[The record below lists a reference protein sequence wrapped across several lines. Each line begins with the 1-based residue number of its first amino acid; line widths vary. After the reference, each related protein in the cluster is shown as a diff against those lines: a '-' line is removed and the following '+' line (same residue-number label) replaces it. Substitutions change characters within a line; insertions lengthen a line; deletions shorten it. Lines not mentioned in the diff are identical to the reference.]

1 MKTSIK
7 CIKETRYFDNM
18 KRFDALLKP
27 ENILYFLLMGGFILG
42 MIFSLVSGE
51 DESEAKLLWLDN
63 LLMYLKYGEI
73 RYVDMLYYV
82 LQKRVSVLVL
92 FLILCFSN
100 KGKYII
106 LGGVGVAG
114 GFAGY
119 FLTEFILAKGIL
131 GSLLFACFI
140 FPHYFCYGYG
150 YYKLLMHL
158 MKDKYVKENIN
169 RYGQKNRA
177 VSAQKEVILIKKVV
191 PFVVVI
197 TGMLLECYVNPFFV
211 KIFLKIFM

>member
-1 MKTSIK
+1 
-7 CIKETRYFDNM
+7 M
-18 KRFDALLKP
+18 KRFDAYLKP
-27 ENILYFLLMGGFILG
+27 ETVIYGLLMGGFILG
-42 MIFSLVSGE
+42 MVLSFVLGKNQIEESLI
-51 DESEAKLLWLDN
+51 WLDN

-73 RYVDMLYYV
+73 RYADMLYYV
-82 LQKRVSVLVL
+82 LQKRVSVLFVL
-92 FLILCFSN
+92 IILCFSN

-131 GSLLFACFI
+131 GSLLFLCFI
-140 FPHYFCYGYG
+140 FPHYLCYGYG
-150 YYKLLMHL
+150 YYKLLMHF
-158 MKDKYVKENIN
+158 MKDRSNKEFIN
-169 RYGQKNRA
+169 RCGQKDGA
-177 VSAQKEVILIKKVV
+177 VSIKKEVVLVKKMV
-191 PFVVVI
+191 PFIVVI